1 MIKMLLDN
9 NSIWACL
16 CSGTHGKKKEAIE
29 TNRHMGSGNFQ
40 EHLLNLQTENKYKID
55 LKFLFHLKLENTAM

>member
-1 MIKMLLDN
+1 MPMF
-9 NSIWACL
+9 WH
-16 CSGTHGKKKEAIE
+16 TRKKKEAIE